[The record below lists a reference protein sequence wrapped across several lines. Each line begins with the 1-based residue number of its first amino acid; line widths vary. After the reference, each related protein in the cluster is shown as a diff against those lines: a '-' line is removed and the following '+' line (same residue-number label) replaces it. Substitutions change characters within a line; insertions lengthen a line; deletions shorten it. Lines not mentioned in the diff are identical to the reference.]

1 MSQRICL
8 MVAGVLLVLAG
19 PTNDDAR
26 ADWAAV
32 ETFDPLDLGPID
44 GQNGWHNPGL
54 QADVVTSPG
63 EGDNQ
68 SLQLVVDTGVLYKA
82 LTVPDGQARMLFLR
96 FRFVGQHNYSLGMSH
111 LSGPTEFSDFGP
123 ELRKSA
129 ATDNFKIHDGTNY
142 ADLTALSE
150 ATWYNLW
157 VYIDNDPGRS
167 QVWLHDR
174 DLAAAVPA
182 DQLDADGQTIF
193 EFRTDANAD
202 LINFYLK
209 AAEGGSGQD
218 SLWIDD
224 IYLESGEAVNL
235 SHPAPEPMTLGLVG
249 LATIAW
255 LGRAVR

>member
-1 MSQRICL
+1 MSPKIRL
-8 MVAGVLLVLAG
+8 RATVMLVAAVGLG
-19 PTNDDAR
+19 FNAR

-44 GQNGWHNPGL
+44 GQNGWHNPGV
-54 QADVVTSPG
+54 QAEVVTLAG

-96 FRFVGQHNYSLGMSH
+96 FRFVGEHNYSLGMSH
-111 LSGPTEFSDFGP
+111 LSSPTEFSDFGP

-129 ATDNFKIHDGTNY
+129 ATDNFKIHDGNNY
-142 ADLTALSE
+142 ADLTTLSE

-174 DLAAAVPA
+174 DLAAAVAA
-182 DQLDADGQTIF
+182 DQLDADGQTVF

-202 LINFYLK
+202 LISFYLK

-218 SLWIDD
+218 PLWIDD
-224 IYLESGEAVNL
+224 IYLESGGAVNL
-235 SHPAPEPMTLGLVG
+235 SHPVPEPVTLGLFC
-249 LATIAW
+249 LTTIA
-255 LGRAVR
+255 LFRRADR